1 MITRI
6 EKFGASWCGPCK
18 VLDRT
23 LEQISR
29 IVKHNV
35 DEEEELANSK
45 GIRNV
50 PVLIYYNDRDEEV
63 KRTIGAVSLGT
74 IMQTIINMY
83 RVLLSRTGVAYAKE
97 CDDELDEFDFIDVL
111 RDFVDSGD
119 VIIFVDDLD
128 TLRDSMELE
137 YKIEVVNGDE

>member
-23 LEQISR
+23 LEQISGIE
-29 IVKHNV
+29 IVKHDV
-35 DEEEELANSK
+35 DEEEELVNSK

-50 PVLIYYNDRDEEV
+50 PVLIYYNDKDEEV

-74 IMQTIINMY
+74 IMQIIN
-83 RVLLSRTGVAYAKE
+83 
-97 CDDELDEFDFIDVL
+97 
-111 RDFVDSGD
+111 
-119 VIIFVDDLD
+119 
-128 TLRDSMELE
+128 
-137 YKIEVVNGDE
+137 NN